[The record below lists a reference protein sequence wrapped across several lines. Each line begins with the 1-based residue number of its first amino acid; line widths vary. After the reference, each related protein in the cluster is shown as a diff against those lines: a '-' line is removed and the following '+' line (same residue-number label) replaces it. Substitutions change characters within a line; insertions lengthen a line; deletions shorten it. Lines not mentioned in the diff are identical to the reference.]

1 MKLLTTVVLFGLMV
15 CGSTLMAANDNTAT
29 TANTDAQ
36 VAQLERLHATFHR
49 AASVH
54 NIVTGDSQEVI
65 DSRIL
70 DIQSIFTKDVVL
82 KLDTGSPFDGY
93 YIGKGTPGDSVSCP
107 MPSNNPANQGTLC
120 TLYSYVAGSFKPAN
134 MFISLSPAYK
144 TSYKVTGNT
153 ATFYFECHYFD
164 VDSSTGPPPWTP
176 VSHVALTGTAVT
188 INGQWKFWHVEAIKV
203 GVPVP

>member
-1 MKLLTTVVLFGLMV
+1 MKPLTAVVLFGVIMF
-15 CGSTLMAANDNTAT
+15 GSALMAANDDTAT
-29 TANTDAQ
+29 TTYTEAQ
-36 VAQLERLHATFHR
+36 VEQLEHLHAVFHR

-70 DIQSIFTKDVVL
+70 DIQSIFAKDVVL

-93 YIGKGTPGDSVSCP
+93 YIGKGTPGDSATCP
-107 MPSNNPANQGTLC
+107 LPSNNRANQGTLC
-120 TLYSYVAGSFKPAN
+120 TLYAYVASSFQQAN

-144 TSYKVTGNT
+144 TEYNVTGNT

-164 VDSSTGPPPWTP
+164 VNSSTGPAPWTA
-176 VSHVALTGTAVT
+176 VSHVALTGTARK
-188 INGQWKFWHVEAIKV
+188 INGEWKFWHATAIKV
-203 GVPVP
+203 KVPVP